1 MCKCSPLILSPV
13 FPLPQLLSLR
23 RSRSYITTG
32 YEPNNDFLAQDV
44 SAKLSIDRFDGDN
57 FATWSRYMRGVFL
70 TKSVWQVVKRVTM
83 PTVTDPRSMD
93 D

>member
-1 MCKCSPLILSPV
+1 MSS
-13 FPLPQLLSLR
+13 
-23 RSRSYITTG
+23 
-32 YEPNNDFLAQDV
+32 AQDV
-44 SAKLSIDRFDGDN
+44 SNKVSIDRFNGDN